1 MNHITP
7 HPLPTAANASAPT
20 HLDLAPANPSAPT
33 GSAPAS
39 AKASA
44 PTHLPAMSAEEI
56 LAALFCLADKA
67 ESRAVTAMLTPPPGA
82 RPEQTF
88 SDLRLDIA
96 GDITE
101 TLNEI
106 ASGLGLRLM
115 RSLYPE
121 VDFDSIELEERDLQ
135 LFDELVDDAPPPL
148 PQLFDE
154 LNYGVVR

>member
-1 MNHITP
+1 MHTSNP
-7 HPLPTAANASAPT
+7 QPAAPANASAPT
-20 HLDLAPANPSAPT
+20 PLAS
-33 GSAPAS
+33 AS

-44 PTHLPAMSAEEI
+44 PTPLPAMSAEEI
-56 LAALFCLADKA
+56 LAALICLVDKA
-67 ESRAVTAMLTPPPGA
+67 ESRAVTAMLAPAPGA

-106 ASGLGLRLM
+106 SPGLGLRLM

-121 VDFDSIELEERDLQ
+121 CDFDSIELEERDLQ
-135 LFDELVDDAPPPL
+135 LFDELVDSAPRPWPRG
-148 PQLFDE
+148 FDE
-154 LNYGVVR
+154 LNYGVTR